1 MRRMTYLAAPDY
13 PVADAGAGIR
23 AGDRSAGPALCP
35 AWAGLAG
42 YCDLDADAEPVSPNH
57 LFGEAMLAV
66 LSPSTRTLGPVFIDQ
81 LRGALIGAPLSL
93 SQSLL
98 ICWPQTVCLIAGT
111 IALFVAGYVV
121 FQRQEVRA

>member
-1 MRRMTYLAAPDY
+1 LLLTILWPMLAPAFAQVIAPPDPRY
-13 PVADAGAGIR
+13 
-23 AGDRSAGPALCP
+23 ALL
-35 AWAGLAG
+35 GL
-42 YCDLDADAEPVSPNH
+42 DSPDTAIWTQTLSRLSSNH
-57 LFGEAMLAV
+57 LIGEAMLAV

-81 LRGALIGAPLSL
+81 LRGALIGAPQPL

-111 IALFVAGYVV
+111 IVLFVAGYVV

>member
-1 MRRMTYLAAPDY
+1 MLAPAFAQVIAPPDPRY
-13 PVADAGAGIR
+13 
-23 AGDRSAGPALCP
+23 ALL
-35 AWAGLAG
+35 GLDSPDTAIWTQT
-42 YCDLDADAEPVSPNH
+42 LSRLSPNH

-111 IALFVAGYVV
+111 IVLFVAGYVV